1 MSEVPLSA
9 NCGMFSA
16 GPGHYMSWL
25 LPADASVGFPWK
37 PHPTALADPAL
48 YWRLVVIAYRG
59 SSLIRNN
66 PPRRTLQ

>member
-16 GPGHYMSWL
+16 GPGHYIPWL

-48 YWRLVVIAYRG
+48 YWRCVLHRYSATAHIIHRG
-59 SSLIRNN
+59 NCSN
-66 PPRRTLQ
+66 